1 MWENSSIPITQFL
14 YVLQCFWMT
23 VTQAG
28 NVACV
33 FFEIFP
39 RPSKNIISQKR
50 CFVNKISASLA
61 WCGLLHSPRP
71 SGFSRKGCAFA
82 CPLAAL

>member
-1 MWENSSIPITQFL
+1 MWENLSIPITQFL

-28 NVACV
+28 NVPCV

-50 CFVNKISASLA
+50 CFVNKPVASSV
-61 WCGLLHSPRP
+61 WCGLLHFSGP
-71 SGFSRKGCAFA
+71 SVSHKCFAFA
-82 CPLAAL
+82 CPLAVP